1 MKRGM
6 ATSPFS
12 CYLDFSEASFIM
24 QGNKIIRLA
33 YGKKGIDLPV
43 RPGWN
48 VTVVEPRRVA
58 PLSDP
63 VAALTEALQ
72 NPMSGRPLRERVKPG
87 DKVGIVFNDITRP
100 TPNELIIHAILSELA
115 HVPKDSVTLFNALG
129 THRLN
134 TEEELRGML
143 GDRLVDQYR
152 IIQNNAFER
161 DTQVHIGTTVHGNEV
176 WVNREVLSCDIR
188 ILTGFIEPHFFAG
201 FSGGGKALMPGMAGL
216 TTIMKNHDAEH
227 IANPQA
233 SWGITTG
240 NPVWEEVREVLGMTG
255 PAFLV
260 NVTLDRDKQITGV
273 FAGDPNTA
281 HDRGMEFVRKT
292 AMVPVVKEFDMVV
305 TTNSGYPLDLNL
317 YQTVKGMS
325 AAARIVR
332 QGGVIL
338 AVADCWD
345 GIPEHGNFGRLL
357 REHPD
362 PGEMLEVIHRPGFA
376 SLDQWQA
383 QLLAQIRQKAEVYLY
398 SENLGQEELESVGL
412 RKCPHI
418 EEMIESHRKLYGQEL
433 SICLL
438 PEGPQTIPYLT

>member
-1 MKRGM
+1 
-6 ATSPFS
+6 
-12 CYLDFSEASFIM
+12 M
-24 QGNKIIRLA
+24 QGKKIIRLA
-33 YGKKGIDLPV
+33 YGKRGIDLPV
-43 RPGWN
+43 KPDWN

-58 PLSDP
+58 PLADP
-63 VAALTEALQ
+63 TAALAEALQ
-72 NPMSGRPLRERVKPG
+72 HPVAGRPLNERVRPG
-87 DKVGIVFNDITRP
+87 DKIGIVFNDITRP
-100 TPNELIIHAILSELA
+100 TPNDLIIHGILSELA
-115 HVPKDSVTLFNALG
+115 HVPKESVTLFNALG
-129 THRLN
+129 THRPN
-134 TEEELRGML
+134 TGEELREML
-143 GDRLVDQYR
+143 GNELVDRYR

-161 DTQVHIGTTVHGNEV
+161 DTQVHLGTTKSGNEV
-176 WVNREVLSCDIR
+176 WMNREILSCDIR

-201 FSGGGKALMPGMAGL
+201 FSGGGKALMPGMSGL
-216 TTIMKNHDAEH
+216 DTIMKNHDAEN
-227 IANPQA
+227 IGNPEA

-240 NPVWEEVREVLGMTG
+240 NPVWEEVREVLAMTG

-281 HDRGMEFVRKT
+281 HDRGIEFVRET
-292 AMVPVVKEFDMVV
+292 AMVPVEKEFDMVV

-317 YQTVKGMS
+317 YQAVKGMS

-332 QGGVIL
+332 QGGTIL
-338 AVADCWD
+338 SVADCWD
-345 GIPEHGNFGRLL
+345 GIPRHGNFGRLL

-398 SENLGQEELESVGL
+398 SENLGREELESVGI
-412 RKCPHI
+412 RKCPQI
-418 EEMIESHRKLYGQEL
+418 EEMIESQRKLRGHGL

-438 PEGPQTIPYLT
+438 PEGPQTIPYISR